1 LVVVLWGAPRLAG
14 CGAPSFTGRVPRSLF
29 PVKAARWAAA
39 RLLGMTG
46 TISIRISPRFHGDY
60 STRAAS
66 AGRVVHRLKS
76 LKDLG
81 RGVASKRP
89 WHKGFEKSLRID
101 PPLSAHRSPPYLRID
116 PPPFFI
122 FSLLFSLL
130 RGPAVVQ
137 WRLSF
142 AVRVSPLLRP
152 CWRGWDKS
160 NSPLR

>member
-1 LVVVLWGAPRLAG
+1 MVVVLWGAPRLAG

-101 PPLSAHRSPPYLRID
+101 PPLSAHRSPPIFY
-116 PPPFFI
+116 FFAA
-122 FSLLFSLL
+122 FFAASRACCRSMAAFV
-130 RGPAVVQ
+130 RCA
-137 WRLSF
+137 RLSF
-142 AVRVSPLLRP
+142 AAALLA
-152 CWRGWDKS
+152 WVG
-160 NSPLR
+160 